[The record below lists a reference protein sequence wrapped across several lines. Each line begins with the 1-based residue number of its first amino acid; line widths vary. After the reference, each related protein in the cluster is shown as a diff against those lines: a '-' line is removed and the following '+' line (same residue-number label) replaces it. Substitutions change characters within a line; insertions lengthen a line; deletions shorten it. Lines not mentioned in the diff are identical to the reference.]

1 MVDEVWSPVNLAI
14 VIVTAAQ
21 RFQRGEAAS
30 ALSLIAAAA
39 DIALQVLVAAAPL
52 PASARSFGPEASIG
66 KATARNCAGDR

>member
-39 DIALQVLVAAAPL
+39 DIALQVLAAASPL
-52 PASARSFGPEASIG
+52 PA
-66 KATARNCAGDR
+66 